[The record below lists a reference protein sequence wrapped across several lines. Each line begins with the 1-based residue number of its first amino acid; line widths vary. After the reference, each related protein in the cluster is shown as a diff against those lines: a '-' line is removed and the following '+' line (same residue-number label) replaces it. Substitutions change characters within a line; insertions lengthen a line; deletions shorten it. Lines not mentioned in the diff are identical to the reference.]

1 MSEEKI
7 IRSPDTLRQNR
18 IPPGQH
24 EVDSLP
30 VLDLGR
36 ARIVETEKWS
46 LEFCGLVKN
55 PLKFSFE
62 EFLKLPRIKVYADV
76 HCVTTWSR
84 LSTTWEGVSSRALA
98 GMAEPDPKAGFAL
111 LHSSD
116 GFTTNLSIGDLLA
129 EDVLFAFKYEGEP
142 LPHRYGGP
150 VRLVV
155 PRLYFWK
162 SAKWVSKVEF
172 LEKDKRGYWEER
184 GYHNHGD
191 PWKEER
197 YSSGG

>member
-1 MSEEKI
+1 MSREI
-7 IRSPDTLRQNR
+7 IVKSPDTLRQNR
-18 IPPGQH
+18 VPPGQH

-36 ARIVETEKWS
+36 AGTIELKDWS
-46 LEFCGLVKN
+46 LEICGLVEA
-55 PLKFSFE
+55 PLRLNFE
-62 EFLKLPRIKVYADV
+62 EFFKLPRIKVFADI
-76 HCVTTWSR
+76 HCVTTWSK
-84 LSTTWEGVSSRALA
+84 LSTTWEGVGARAIA
-98 GMAEPDPKAGFAL
+98 EMAKPGQKAKFVL

-116 GFTTNLSIGDLLA
+116 GFTTNLPIGDFLG
-129 EDVLFAFKYEGEP
+129 EDVLFALKYEGEP
-142 LPHRYGGP
+142 LPHQYGGP

-184 GYHNHGD
+184 GYHDHGD

-197 YSSGG
+197 YNGLR